1 MEVFSMRKKSE
12 IIRISNGLYGALTDK
27 LASAPAVSEI
37 DVKAIKKASFDK
49 AHETVE
55 AAKNTIDT
63 IVKGVD
69 FEGVFSNQFLTSMKS
84 YELDGK
90 LDYIELTIKSR
101 LKAEYPYR
109 HAVTIKCDDNL
120 IKTMCE
126 TYAYAL
132 IQLLYVDFAGENIKE
147 ANSVIAGLIAE
158 NEIPFTFEFTISDKS
173 AMINSI
179 TDSKVVFNASIEN
192 AFELSR
198 NPLFQSGDEYSDRVR
213 ETAVTA
219 LVERLK
225 SVQTTT
231 QLIKAGV
238 DIIVELT
245 GVKTKKR
252 ADKLI
257 RQTYHKKAEHFNA
270 VKTGI
275 GYYEG
280 TAKVDGEETE
290 IFALLEKKE
299 DGTIEVILAPFDIK
313 TLFTVKADVL
323 KKVKA
328 ALK

>member
-1 MEVFSMRKKSE
+1 MKKKSE
-12 IIRISNGLYGALTDK
+12 ILAISNGLYGALTTK
-27 LASAPAVSEI
+27 LDTAPAVAEI
-37 DVKAIKKASFDK
+37 DVKAINTSAFDA
-49 AHETVE
+49 AHALIEGV
-55 AAKNTIDT
+55 KNTIDT

-69 FEGVFSNQFLTSMKS
+69 FEGTFSNQFLTSMKS

-109 HAVTIKCDDNL
+109 HQVVLKNDANIVKA
-120 IKTMCE
+120 MCE
-126 TYAYAL
+126 AYCYAL
-132 IQLLYVDFAGENIKE
+132 IQLLYIEFAGENIKE
-147 ANSVIAGLIAE
+147 ANKMVAELIAE
-158 NEIPFTFEFTISDKS
+158 NEIPFTFEFTISDTN
-173 AMINSI
+173 AMISSI
-179 TDSKVVFNASIEN
+179 TDEKVVFVANIEN

-213 ETAVTA
+213 ETAVA
-219 LVERLK
+219 AFVERMK

-238 DIIVELT
+238 DIITELT

-257 RQTYHKKAEHFNA
+257 RQVYHKKAIHFNA
-270 VKTGI
+270 VKSGI

-299 DGTIEVILAPFDIK
+299 DGSIDVILAPFDIK
-313 TLFTVKADVL
+313 TLFVVKADVL